1 MSYPSEYNCQCD
13 HKGSKFIV
21 PLHLLNLDGNVTKPK
36 TGFIKLYFK
45 DNILHSKDEYNV
57 EKNLVLD
64 TKLDGLTIGNTV
76 NNILPTD
83 TIIIALG
90 KLQTS
95 ISLSS
100 STQSDW
106 EETNSSSPSYILNK
120 PKRFIRK
127 SETFYA
133 PTFISYLAYAP
144 MGSLETDNV
153 WTITKRVG
161 SADGTIIS
169 ITQFTE
175 VAWTNRI
182 NL

>member
-83 TIIIALG
+83 TIIIA
-90 KLQTS
+90 
-95 ISLSS
+95 
-100 STQSDW
+100 
-106 EETNSSSPSYILNK
+106 Y
-120 PKRFIRK
+120 
-127 SETFYA
+127 
-133 PTFISYLAYAP
+133 
-144 MGSLETDNV
+144 
-153 WTITKRVG
+153 
-161 SADGTIIS
+161 
-169 ITQFTE
+169 QF
-175 VAWTNRI
+175 
-182 NL
+182 